1 MAGSY
6 KGEVNLEREE
16 ILRRFEVWLDGVLAA
31 EEAPQGIT
39 AELLSSLATET
50 GVSANGRCDLY
61 SIWAAITALT
71 QEIKLQGRSFKQLS
85 ETLAPLADLAPQLP
99 EMQREAQE
107 RARREMLDVLLDL
120 RDRLGRG
127 LDAARVSQAK
137 MRESLESGWAVRLL
151 ARHKA
156 VRQALEA
163 VSALKEG
170 HTLSLDRL
178 DEVLAQFDVRKIVC
192 QGEPFNPGS
201 MHAVDVEETEQA
213 AEGTVVE
220 EYRAGY
226 EWRGEVYRPA
236 QVKVA
241 RKPPTT
247 SAGDHKNE

>member
-1 MAGSY
+1 M
-6 KGEVNLEREE
+6 NLEREE

-39 AELLSSLATET
+39 AELLSALATET

-61 SIWAAITALT
+61 SIWAAVTALT

-99 EMQREAQE
+99 EMHREAQE

-127 LDAARVSQAK
+127 LEAARVSQAK

-156 VRQALEA
+156 LRQALEA

-170 HTLSLDRL
+170 YTLSLDRL

-192 QGEPFNPGS
+192 QGEPFDPGS

-220 EYRAGY
+220 VYRAGY
-226 EWRGEVYRPA
+226 EWKGEVYRPA

>member
-1 MAGSY
+1 M
-6 KGEVNLEREE
+6 NLEREE

-39 AELLSSLATET
+39 AELLSALATET
-50 GVSANGRCDLY
+50 GVSANARCDLY

-71 QEIKLQGRSFKQLS
+71 QEIKLEGRSFKQLS

-99 EMQREAQE
+99 EMHREAQE

-127 LDAARVSQAK
+127 LEAARVSQAK

-151 ARHKA
+151 ARHK
-156 VRQALEA
+156 VLRQALEA

-170 HTLSLDRL
+170 YTLSLDRL

-192 QGEPFNPGS
+192 QGEPFDPGS

-220 EYRAGY
+220 VYRAGY
-226 EWRGEVYRPA
+226 EWKGEVYRPA